1 MIIHMNSKIFS
12 QEYTY
17 ITMSLEI
24 LWTSRDLPIESAVLT
39 VIKLKSQ
46 WKIFILK
53 YLRCCKELL

>member
-24 LWTSRDLPIESAVLT
+24 LWTSQDLPIESAVLT
-39 VIKLKSQ
+39 VIKLKKSMEKFYSQ
-46 WKIFILK
+46 ISQML
-53 YLRCCKELL
+53 

>member
-24 LWTSRDLPIESAVLT
+24 LWTSQDLPIESAALT
-39 VIKLKSQ
+39 VIKLKKSMENFYSQ
-46 WKIFILK
+46 ISQML
-53 YLRCCKELL
+53 